1 MAKRLPALLIA
12 TILVASLFVL
22 GSAVADTQK
31 VNVKVAGGLLNL
43 IGPAGDAGLADVTLD
58 GTDQNTTGDLGLFRI
73 VDPRGTGQGWYLT
86 MGSSD
91 FEEINDAGKKISS
104 QLGGFKVTNAN
115 LIAVSGN
122 GNVDPDNIELAPAD
136 VLLDSPSPDGRGV
149 NTTAPSVELQ
159 IPAETFIGTYSATV
173 TATLT
178 SW

>member
-1 MAKRLPALLIA
+1 M
-12 TILVASLFVL
+12 TIFVTSIFVL
-22 GSAVADTQK
+22 GSAIAETQK

-43 IGPAGDAGLADVTLD
+43 IGPAGDASLADVTLD
-58 GTDQNTTGDLGLFRI
+58 GTDQNTTGALGLFRV
-73 VDPRGTGQGWYLT
+73 VDPRGTGTGWYLT
-86 MGSSD
+86 MGSTD
-91 FEEINDAGKKISS
+91 FEEINDASKKISS

-122 GNVDPDNIELAPAD
+122 GGVAPTNINLAPAD
-136 VLLDSPSPDGRGV
+136 VLLDNPSPDGRGV

-159 IPAETFIGTYSATV
+159 IPAETFIGTYAATV